1 MRSHT
6 GGPASANIQLE
17 GQLRSTVHPQANI
30 YASKL
35 NFYASKL
42 NLYASKL
49 NLYASKLN
57 LYASK
62 LNLYASKLNLY
73 ASKLNLYASKLN
85 LYGCTGA
92 HCPALVSR
100 QVRCPWHARG
110 VLRGQVCVC
119 VKHSKYVPYMSLICP
134 LYVLIWPE
142 YGPYIS

>member
-1 MRSHT
+1 MYINTHTHTGGPASANKQLEGQLALIECVLSKTMSSYRMRSHT

-30 YASKL
+30 
-35 NFYASKL
+35 
-42 NLYASKL
+42 
-49 NLYASKLN
+49 
-57 LYASK
+57 
-62 LNLYASKLNLY
+62 Y